1 MNSWPDRRLLDLLGI
16 EHPILQAPTAGA
28 STPQLAIGVSN
39 AGGLGALACA
49 MLSVDA
55 ARADLAEIRAGASGP
70 VNLNFFCHE
79 LPVADAGRE
88 AAWRARLAPYYAE
101 LGIEAPTGG
110 PSRSPFDEAF
120 CALVEESRPDVVSF
134 HFGLPPAPLLARVRA
149 SGARII
155 ASATTVAEAR
165 WLESRG
171 CHAIIAMGAEA
182 GGHRGA
188 FLSLDMS
195 RQVGTFALVPQVVDA
210 VDVPVIAAGGVA
222 DARGVAAAL
231 TLGASAVQ
239 IGTAYLFSPEARIS
253 AVHRGELERA
263 TDESTAITNVFTG
276 RPARSIVNRLMRE
289 VGPLSDL
296 APSFP
301 LAADAVAPLRAASAS
316 AKSPDFISLWSGQA
330 AALAYRLPAE
340 EFTRRLAAEA
350 LAKLGLS

>member
-16 EHPILQAPTAGA
+16 EHPILQAPMAGA

-101 LGIEAPTGG
+101 LGIGAPQAG
-110 PSRSPFDEAF
+110 PARSPFDEAF

-195 RQVGTFALVPQVVDA
+195 RQGGTFALVPQVVDA